1 MIYSKESALSFSSC
15 DEIVRISHEQ
25 GFISAGLLADNNS
38 TYYDNGVRGGRV
50 CFIDYNKLDIAL
62 IKPVI
67 DTISEYKLVNP
78 VSIDDYSFQVAEY
91 NAGDIGFKWHTDD
104 RMYPSLIS
112 GRKLTAIFELSGADE
127 YTGGQLEI
135 SEISPNLNIG
145 PPMNMRNTN
154 INSVES
160 NLNVVYHPV
169 QYINQDPPTVDPTS
183 NNNTVQEINIY
194 TSSLNLATISKKG
207 KGDCIIFPSFL
218 FHRVTPIASGTRYSL
233 TVWCK
238 GPMWS

>member
-1 MIYSKESALSFSSC
+1 MIHLKQSALSYSSC

-25 GFISAGLLADNNS
+25 GFISAGLLANNNS

-50 CFIDYNKLDIAL
+50 SFIDHNKLDTTL
-62 IKPVI
+62 IKPVL
-67 DTISEYKLVNP
+67 DTISEYKLAYPVN
-78 VSIDDYSFQVAEY
+78 IDDYSFQVAEY
-91 NAGDIGFKWHTDD
+91 SAGDIGFKWHTDD

-112 GRKLTAIFELSGADE
+112 GRKLTAIFELSGIAE
-127 YTGGQLEI
+127 YTGGQLEVS
-135 SEISPNLNIG
+135 SELG
-145 PPMNMRNTN
+145 LTPPIDIRNTTN
-154 INSVES
+154 DNSGVES

-169 QYINQDPPTVDPTS
+169 QYINQDPPTVDHTS
-183 NNNTVQEINIY
+183 NNNTVQEINTS

-218 FHRVTPIASGTRYSL
+218 FHRVTPITSGTRYSL